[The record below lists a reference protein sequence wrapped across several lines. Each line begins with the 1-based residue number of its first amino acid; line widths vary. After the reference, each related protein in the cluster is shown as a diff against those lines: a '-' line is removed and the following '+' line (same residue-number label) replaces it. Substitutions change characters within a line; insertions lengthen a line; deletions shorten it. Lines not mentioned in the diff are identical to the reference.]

1 MELRHLRYFL
11 AVAQELSFT
20 RAAERVGIAQ
30 PPLSYQ
36 ITNLE
41 HELGTPLFN
50 RTRRSVALTPAGE
63 ALVPYA
69 KLILNL
75 TENAA
80 SSIKALGSG
89 QSGTLRVGALFSTIY
104 TFLPA
109 VIQRFRTIRP
119 DVKLLIQQMTVKEQL
134 AALQDGTI
142 DVGLLRGPPET
153 GDLKARTL
161 ANERFMAAIPHGHP
175 LGDQDIVSL
184 DALVQQ
190 PFLMISSTFNRDF
203 TARVRSMLSRYE
215 TNLHVVEEV
224 TDIHAL
230 IGLVAAGLGVTLVPE
245 SISHIRPEGV
255 RFRAI
260 SGADMTIPLNLVWL
274 SDSYAP
280 PREAFVSCAEEV
292 AADRF
297 GQTPP
302 GDDQ

>member
-36 ITNLE
+36 ISNLE
-41 HELGTPLFN
+41 HELGTTLFN

-89 QSGTLRVGALFSTIY
+89 RSGTLRVGALFSTIY

-109 VIQRFRTIRP
+109 VIQQFRATRP

-134 AALQDGTI
+134 AALRDGTI
-142 DVGLLRGPPET
+142 DVGLLRGPSET
-153 GDLKARTL
+153 EGLIARTL
-161 ANERFMAAIPHGHP
+161 ANERFMAAMPEGHP
-175 LGDQDIVSL
+175 LDDRDVVPVEM
-184 DALVQQ
+184 LVEH
-190 PFLMISSTFNRDF
+190 PFLMISSAFNPDY
-203 TARVRSMLSRYE
+203 ASRVRLLLSQFEGR
-215 TNLHVVEEV
+215 LQVVEEV

-245 SISHIRPEGV
+245 SIAHIRPEGV

-260 SGADMTIPLNLVWL
+260 DGADITIALNLVWL
-274 SDSYAP
+274 PDSYVP
-280 PREAFVSCAEEV
+280 SREAFVSCAEDV
-292 AADRF
+292 ASRRF
-297 GQTPP
+297 G
-302 GDDQ
+302 